1 MRWNEIINES
11 SDWDLSGFWIT
22 DTGER
27 IDVNHDKGT
36 HHANVA
42 LDHFMD
48 YLDFSDFSEPIDP
61 YNDEYIADM
70 ALDAAFDNG
79 WIRVSTSPREIDI
92 TFWKLNRNS
101 LNSLRNHLKDEQPVN
116 LYVLDHAAE
125 FGSLKE
131 LFRKLNEIF
140 HSRHVVTEEFFDA
153 FRSNRQTTIEIFK
166 NPTKKE
172 LNSINSENLI
182 RGLLTDDSLFVWNA
196 YDSIHYEVSQHLNLN
211 YDNSVG
217 IYLYYSPSEHP
228 DIAVTVTDYNR
239 SGKWFHNPDL
249 YEWIVNHPA
258 WWMDPSYIDVS
269 YYDESIVGKWE
280 DINPED

>member
-1 MRWNEIINES
+1 MRWIEINES

-42 LDHFMD
+42 LDHFID
-48 YLDFSDFSEPIDP
+48 YLDFTGFTEPIDP

-70 ALDAAFDNG
+70 ALEVAFDNG
-79 WIRVSTSPREIDI
+79 WIRVSTSPQEIDV

-101 LNSLRNHLKDEQPVN
+101 LNSLRNQLKNEQPVN

-125 FGSLKE
+125 FTSLKD
-131 LFRKLNEIF
+131 LLRKINEIF
-140 HSRHVVTEEFFDA
+140 HSKNIVNEEFFDA
-153 FRSNRQTTIEIFK
+153 FRSNRQTTVEIFK

-182 RGLLTDDSLFVWNA
+182 RGLLTEDSLFVWNA

-217 IYLYYSPSEHP
+217 IYLWYSPAES
-228 DIAVTVTDYNR
+228 DISVQVTDYNR
-239 SGKWFHNPDL
+239 EGRWHHNPELKD
-249 YEWIVNHPA
+249 WILNHPA
-258 WWMDPSYIDVS
+258 WWTTDIDVS
-269 YYDESIVGKWE
+269 YYDETVVGKWE
-280 DINPED
+280 DINS